1 LECERAITLS
11 GSFGMMNDEVPDTHG
26 QFTAALFDRSNNPA
40 AKVLYALGAVSFKEG
55 KAECEKR
62 L

>member
-1 LECERAITLS
+1 
-11 GSFGMMNDEVPDTHG
+11 MMNDEVPDTHG